1 VISVGATPAPVTET
15 TVSKKTTFPLTLRTT
30 QHIHAKPAT
39 IRRLDSRA
47 MGAYRSTLQQFAQE
61 VEGDF
66 LVTIDID
73 ALCQFVARR
82 AMFTKSG
89 KSELQDGLVTAE
101 RVRRRNIGEPVLQF
115 DRTAEYPADQYEVTL
130 LDAKGNPL
138 PKVSA

>member
-1 VISVGATPAPVTET
+1 MGATPAPVTET
-15 TVSKKTTFPLTLRTT
+15 TVSKKTFALTVQSRQTILAKRAKLHRVDGKFAGDYTT
-30 QHIHAKPAT
+30 H
-39 IRRLDSRA
+39 
-47 MGAYRSTLQQFAQE
+47 LQQFVQH

-73 ALCQFVARR
+73 ALCQFMAHR

-101 RVRRRNIGEPVLQF
+101 RVRRRNIGEPVLEH
-115 DRTAEYPADQYEVTL
+115 DRTADYPADKYVVTL

-138 PKVSA
+138 PKAAA